1 MVKNK
6 PVYAFE
12 EADSKKRMLLGGKGA
27 GLSEMTRLKLPVP
40 PGFTITTEVCNKYYD
55 NGRKL
60 PKDVMPAVMKNIVK
74 MEKKTGKKWNSTK
87 NPLLVS
93 VRSGAAIS
101 MPGMMDTILNLGLN
115 EKTVEGFAVQ
125 TKNPRFSWDSY
136 RRFIQLFGKVV
147 FGVNDEKFDH
157 VLDSAKSK
165 QGVTDDSKLNVES
178 LKKIV
183 REYKKICEN
192 HTKRK
197 FPDTPNEQLGL
208 AIEAVFK
215 SWMGE
220 RAVVYRE
227 KNGITKDIAN
237 GTAVNVVTMVFGNMG
252 DDSATGVVF
261 TRNGHNGKRE
271 IEGEYLTNAQ
281 GEDVVAGVRTG
292 KNVELLKKEM
302 PKSHKELSNACE
314 KLEKH
319 FREPQDIEFTIE
331 QGKFYLLQTRTAKMS
346 AGALVKTSVDM
357 VKEKLIDRN
366 RSLTRI
372 PAQQLEALLHRTMD
386 ESKVKDHKQL
396 AKGIAASP
404 GAASGIAV
412 FDVKKAIELGEAGKK
427 VILIR
432 KETKPE
438 DVPAFFSAEG
448 ILTSLGGKSSHAAI
462 VSRGMGKPCIVG
474 CAELRINYENNTCTA
489 NGITVKENEM
499 ISIDGSVGTV
509 LIGEVPTVEPKV
521 TKDFQTILSWAQNT
535 KQLGIR
541 ANADTPDAAKLARQ
555 YGAQGIGLCRTERMF
570 NETDRIGLFVEMI
583 MAESQEERN
592 KVLKKLQELQKSDFI
607 GILKAMEGYKVTI
620 RLLDPPLHEFL
631 PNPEELKD
639 RMNKEN
645 DKSKKTQRVLDRAR
659 ELAEINP
666 MMGHRGVR
674 VAITYPEIYKMQITA
689 VFEAAAELA
698 KKKVNAK
705 PQIMI
710 PQVGSLAEL
719 NYIKSIYDD
728 VKKEIEQKYKKKF
741 KINFGTMLEVVRAC
755 LTSDELADTAEFF
768 SFGTNDLTQAVFSF
782 SREDAEGKFLPEYME
797 KELLE
802 TSPFQSI
809 DVNGVGHLMKIG
821 IRQGRDIKKDLEIG
835 ICGEHGGD
843 PNSIKFCH
851 SANVS
856 YVSASP
862 HRIPIAIVAA
872 AQAAIE
878 QKKTKKSKK

>member
-40 PGFTITTEVCNKYYD
+40 PGFTITTEVCNKYYE

-60 PKDVMPAVMKNIVK
+60 PKDVMPAVMKNIAK

-115 EKTVEGFAVQ
+115 EKTVEGFAAQ

-357 VKEKLIDRN
+357 VKEKLIDKN

-386 ESKVKDHKQL
+386 ESKIKDHKQL

-404 GAASGIAV
+404 GAASGIAI

-474 CAELRINYENNTCTA
+474 CAELKINYENNTCTA

-509 LIGEVPTVEPKV
+509 FIGEVPTVEPKV
-521 TKDFQTILSWAQNT
+521 TKDFQTILSWAQNA

-570 NETDRIGLFVEMI
+570 NESDRIGLFVEMI